1 MIPPLPEGLSFV
13 IPCFNAGHYLREAVD
28 SLRAQPHAFPY
39 EVLIVDDR
47 SDDSHTLHTLSACAD
62 LPGVRVRR
70 LAARGGHHA
79 ARNVGLRHARFGY
92 VMQLDADDRLATAP
106 ELLADGSF
114 PDRAVE
120 ILRADPNVAFV
131 HTMSRMFGDFDG
143 LTISSYPCSE
153 ELVLRKHHVPTS
165 IVHRHAQGVQ
175 KVPVSVHGA
184 PRTSQS
190 SSVPGRQQIRP
201 HRVTRTARR
210 AHPQGRP

>member
-1 MIPPLPEGLSFV
+1 MIPPLSEGLSFV
-13 IPCFNAGHYLREAVD
+13 IPCFNPGHYLREAVD

-92 VMQLDADDRLATAP
+92 VMQLDADDRLATDP

-120 ILRADPNVAFV
+120 ILRADPTVAFV

-143 LTISSYPCSE
+143 LTISSCPCPE
-153 ELVLRKHHVPTS
+153 ELVLRKHQVPTS
-165 IVHRHAQGVQ
+165 IVHRHADALVG
-175 KVPVSVHGA
+175 GLYE
-184 PRTSQS
+184 PR
-190 SSVPGRQQIRP
+190 V
-201 HRVTRTARR
+201 VK
-210 AHPQGRP
+210 